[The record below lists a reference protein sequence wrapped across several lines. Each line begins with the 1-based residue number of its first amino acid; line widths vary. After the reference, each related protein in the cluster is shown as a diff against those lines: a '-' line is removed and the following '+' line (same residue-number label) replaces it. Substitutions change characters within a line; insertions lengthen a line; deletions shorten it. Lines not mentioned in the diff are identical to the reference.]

1 MDVRN
6 IFMENYVGL
15 IIFPWLIYNNLIN
28 WRVNVILTFNLNTNY
43 YDTVFTVYYSRCIHE
58 KKSRTDF
65 LKMY

>member
-28 WRVNVILTFNLNTNY
+28 WRVNVILTFNLNTQLII
-43 YDTVFTVYYSRCIHE
+43 TTLSLLFIIHDAFM
-58 KKSRTDF
+58 KKKVVQTF
-65 LKMY
+65 